1 MHILYVTPAFPY
13 PLTSGFLR
21 QYHFIR
27 ELAGRHSIRLVSMVG
42 ADFEPE
48 HVAAMAPLVAGVHP
62 VHSTARSNGVRRK
75 AAGRLRAWL
84 DPAHGDAAARDL
96 SAVVRDCVH
105 RDRFDALFVSGK
117 RTYPALRAA
126 AGIPVVADLCDATSV
141 RLRGQMRHA
150 QPARRLVLALE
161 YAHVREL
168 ERRFV
173 REAAHL
179 LFASARDRDALAPA
193 DEPERASVVPNGV
206 DLEYW
211 QRSSTARG
219 GCDIVLTGAMSYPPN
234 EDAALWLVES
244 ILPRVRRTV
253 PTARLWIVGRDPRP
267 RLVRAGRRQHG
278 VTVTGTVADVRP
290 YLDRATVLAAPLRFG
305 AGIQNKLLEALAM
318 QVPVVASPLA
328 AAGLRTADGQ
338 SPPVQVAADAEAF
351 AAALAERLADVG
363 RDPHGAG
370 RAFVARHFAWRT
382 TGAQLEAVLARVAAA
397 RDRAS

>member
-1 MHILYVTPAFPY
+1 MRILYVTPAFPY
-13 PLTSGFLR
+13 PLTSGLLR

-48 HVAAMAPLVAGVHP
+48 HAAAMASFVDGVYP
-62 VHSTARSNGVRRK
+62 VRSTARSNGVRRK

-96 SAVVRDCVH
+96 AAMVRDCVRH
-105 RDRFDALFVSGK
+105 DHFDALFVSGK
-117 RTYPALRAA
+117 RTYPALAA
-126 AGIPVVADLCDATSV
+126 AASIPVVADLCDATSV
-141 RLRGQMRHA
+141 RLRGQLRHA

-173 REAAHL
+173 REATHL

-193 DEPERASVVPNGV
+193 NEPERASVVPNGV

-211 QRSSTARG
+211 RRSSTVRG
-219 GCDIVLTGAMSYPPN
+219 GCDVVLTGAMSYPPN

-253 PTARLWIVGRDPRP
+253 PDARLWIVGRDPRP
-267 RLVRAGRRQHG
+267 RLVRAGRQRG

-318 QVPVVASPLA
+318 QLPVVASPLA

-338 SPPVQVAADAEAF
+338 SPPVQVAADAETF
-351 AAALAERLADVG
+351 AAALTERLADVG

-382 TGAQLEAVLARVAAA
+382 TGEQLEGVLARVTAA